1 MHIGLDS
8 ELVSIG
14 RNGDRQAL
22 SELFERHYPSSIRI
36 ARRILGSEED
46 ARDVVQSAYLT
57 AFQHFG
63 EFRGEASFHTW
74 ITKIVKNQCFMYF
87 RRPARRYICAVFDE
101 DETRG
106 DAVTVLAQQTP
117 TPEDLAWKSE
127 VDAALSSAAGQ
138 LPKSL
143 QDVYTL
149 VSVLG
154 FCVREAAHT
163 LGLTVPAA
171 KARLF
176 RAQHRM
182 RSELTR
188 RLVIHSP
195 HKTSTVGN
203 RRRAVSPPKSLAN

>member
-8 ELVSIG
+8 ELILSA
-14 RNGDRQAL
+14 RNGDRRAL

-36 ARRILGSEED
+36 ARRILGSDED
-46 ARDVVQSAYLT
+46 ARDVVQSAYLA

-63 EFRGEASFHTW
+63 TFRGEAQFHTW
-74 ITKIVKNQCFMYF
+74 ITKIVKNQCFMHL
-87 RRPARRYICAVFDE
+87 RRPTPRYICAVLDE
-101 DETRG
+101 EEVR
-106 DAVTVLAQQTP
+106 DAVMAQARQTP

-127 VDAALSSAAGQ
+127 VEAALSSAAGQ
-138 LPKSL
+138 LPKRL

-149 VSVLG
+149 SVLG
-154 FCVREAAHT
+154 FRNSEAAHA
-163 LGLTVPAA
+163 LGLTLPAV

-188 RLVIHSP
+188 RLVVHSP
-195 HKTSTVGN
+195 HKTSTAVK
-203 RRRAVSPPKSLAN
+203 RRRSVAPSGLAA